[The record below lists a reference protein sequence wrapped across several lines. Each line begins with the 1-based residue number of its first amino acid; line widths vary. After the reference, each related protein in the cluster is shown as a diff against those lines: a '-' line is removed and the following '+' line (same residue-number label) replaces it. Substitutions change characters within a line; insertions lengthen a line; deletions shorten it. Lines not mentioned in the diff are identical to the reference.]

1 MDSGRIWT
9 YLPLYVGDA
18 VDLRPDDGG
27 YVASRLV
34 VLRPMRG
41 GFVGPSS
48 YVSTMPRTGLIA
60 RHAQHA
66 VEAAL
71 ADTRVVVVLGARQV
85 GKSTLLEQVASAEG
99 AGRDVL
105 TLDDQATRAAAI
117 ADPAGFIAT
126 LDTPVAID
134 EIQRVPEL
142 MTEIKLR
149 VDRDETP
156 GQFVITGSANLLEM
170 KQVKDSLAGRA
181 EYLRLHPFSQGELL
195 GHRESFIPGL
205 AESRFPSVTDAP
217 VGRKAYAEIIA
228 RGGYPEIQE
237 RASNRRP
244 RFFESYVEGILDRDL
259 ASLGDVADRAGVAR
273 LLQAIGATSASEL
286 NIERLSSSLGTP
298 ASTIRRHIDLLETLF
313 LIRRVPA
320 WSSNL
325 LARTIKRPKVH
336 IADTGLL
343 AYLVGANEG
352 RIETDLDLGGM
363 FYETFVAMEL
373 HRQISWLDD
382 RPQLFHFRDRDQREV
397 DIVLEH
403 RDGSVSA
410 VEVKSA
416 ATVHQRDFRGLNHLK
431 DKLGVKFKAGA
442 LLYTGAQT
450 VPFGDRLAAVP
461 LPGLWA
467 R

>member
-1 MDSGRIWT
+1 M
-9 YLPLYVGDA
+9 
-18 VDLRPDDGG
+18 
-27 YVASRLV
+27 
-34 VLRPMRG
+34 
-41 GFVGPSS
+41 SS
-48 YVSTMPRTGLIA
+48 TGLVA
-60 RHAQHA
+60 RHAQLA

-71 ADTRVVVVLGARQV
+71 ADTRVVVILGARQV

-99 AGRDVL
+99 TGRQVL
-105 TLDDQATRAAAI
+105 TLDNQAIRAAAA

-149 VDRDETP
+149 VDRDNTP

-181 EYLRLHPFSQGELL
+181 EYLRLHPFTQGELL
-195 GHRESFIPGL
+195 GHRESFIPRL
-205 AESRFPSVTDAP
+205 ADGRFPSVKDAP
-217 VGRKAYAEIIA
+217 VGRKAYAEILT
-228 RGGYPEIQE
+228 RGGYPEIQG
-237 RASNRRP
+237 RPSNRRP
-244 RFFESYVEGILDRDL
+244 RFFESYVEGILERDL
-259 ASLGDVADRAGVAR
+259 ATLGDVADRAGVGR
-273 LLQAIGATSASEL
+273 LLQAIGATSGAEL
-286 NIERLSSSLGTP
+286 NIERLSSSLGAP
-298 ASTIRRHIDLLETLF
+298 ATTIRRHIELLEILF

-320 WSSNL
+320 WSNNL

-343 AYLVGANEG
+343 AYLVGADEG

-373 HRQISWLDD
+373 HRQISWSDD

-397 DIVLEH
+397 DIVIEH

-442 LLYTGAQT
+442 LLYTGADT
-450 VPFGDRLAAVP
+450 VSFGDRLAAVP
-461 LPGLWA
+461 LSGLWA
-467 R
+467 P